1 MLKSKKKVDY
11 HQRNFLELK
20 NLKKLVIQKIW
31 SQKMKKK
38 MKTLTKILT
47 MMKHLPTQRLEF
59 LFYAIFQAP
68 KNQRVLFK
76 F

>member
-1 MLKSKKKVDY
+1 MMILK
-11 HQRNFLELK
+11 Q
-20 NLKKLVIQKIW
+20 LVIQDIW
-31 SQKMKKK
+31 SQKKKK

-76 F
+76 FWNLFKYSVVQIRAVLP